1 MKSISIVRGAI
12 LLALTLSAFA
22 GAMAVTP
29 SNLIAPS
36 QEQTEPVH
44 YRCHGYY
51 GSIPD
56 GTIAGPTGGY
66 PYYGWYGYPYAP
78 YRRCGRPPY
87 RYEH

>member
-51 GSIPD
+51 G
-56 GTIAGPTGGY
+56 
-66 PYYGWYGYPYAP
+66 WYGYPYAP

-87 RYEH
+87 RYEL